1 MDGNHPNRKKDRL
14 NPYTLSIENGASYIS
29 FTDGQGVFHK
39 TEISME
45 LYAAFN
51 SFELDDISH
60 MNVISRHLEQSELTE
75 ETLSQ
80 RALNPPEPVEDHVYR
95 KILYEEL
102 HNAIA
107 QLPDTQRRR
116 LLLYYFG
123 GYTYEQIAQMEGCK
137 HPAVIKSVAAAEKNI
152 KKYFMGFGTEL

>member
-1 MDGNHPNRKKDRL
+1 MDGNHPNRKKDKL
-14 NPYTLSIENGASYIS
+14 NPYTLSIENDTYYIA
-29 FTDGQGVFHK
+29 FADGLGIHHK
-39 TEISME
+39 QEISTE

-51 SFELDDISH
+51 SFELDDISQ
-60 MNVISRHLEQSELTE
+60 MNVTSRHLEQSELTE
-75 ETLSQ
+75 ETLTN
-80 RALNPPEPVEDHVYR
+80 RAANPPETVEDHVFRRIMYG
-95 KILYEEL
+95 KL
-102 HNAIA
+102 HKAIA

-152 KKYFMGFGTEL
+152 KKYFSE